1 MIRIFHMESVAG
13 NTVETKHCKN
23 PMVSRL
29 SNKYL
34 LLIELLS
41 ESYSSMLDVLSS
53 RRSAVRYHD
62 ILPHVGAAKPPDSQP
77 PPPRRLHFPSAL
89 PILLITLS
97 GEERTDREVKG
108 RRRGSHEEVCEFTVH
123 WARRGQQTDLLCVQ
137 GSAALSSSD
146 LWDTF
151 TKVVSSVQTVCGIEN
166 GTPIACWGGL
176 ALCRTLQGTD
186 T

>member
-77 PPPRRLHFPSAL
+77 PPATPPPLPLSSANSSDHFEWRRA
-89 PILLITLS
+89 
-97 GEERTDREVKG
+97 DRQRGKG
-108 RRRGSHEEVCEFTVH
+108 PPEGKSRGSLRVHGTLGSAGAADRFTVCSRKCGVELFRSMGH
-123 WARRGQQTDLLCVQ
+123 IYKSCV
-137 GSAALSSSD
+137 
-146 LWDTF
+146 
-151 TKVVSSVQTVCGIEN
+151 
-166 GTPIACWGGL
+166 
-176 ALCRTLQGTD
+176 
-186 T
+186 